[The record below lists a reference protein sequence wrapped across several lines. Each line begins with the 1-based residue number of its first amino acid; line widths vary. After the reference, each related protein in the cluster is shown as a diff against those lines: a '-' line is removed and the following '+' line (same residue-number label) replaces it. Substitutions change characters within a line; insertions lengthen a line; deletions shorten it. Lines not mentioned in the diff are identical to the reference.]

1 MSQGEAEHSPTAVPA
16 LVRYHC
22 PVSTVAGDVQTDVQ
36 ATAVGAYGL
45 FLIRATTFLKAL
57 T

>member
-22 PVSTVAGDVQTDVQ
+22 PVSTVAGDVQMDVQ

-45 FLIRATTFLKAL
+45 FLIRAPAFL
-57 T
+57 